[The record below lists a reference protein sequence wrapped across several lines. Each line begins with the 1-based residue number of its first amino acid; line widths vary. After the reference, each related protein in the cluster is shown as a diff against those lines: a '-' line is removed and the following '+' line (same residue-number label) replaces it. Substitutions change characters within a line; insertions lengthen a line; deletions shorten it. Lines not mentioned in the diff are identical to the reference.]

1 MNTAYLSDAA
11 QEGPEPLKCVYA
23 PLAQMVEHHTFNVGV
38 RSSSLRRRTIR
49 VILIKHMLVGIK
61 QVFLTK
67 PTVIAVYAGLAQL
80 VRAFG
85 LHPRGHRFESNIL
98 YQ

>member
-1 MNTAYLSDAA
+1 MSDAA

-23 PLAQMVEHHTFNVGV
+23 PLAQVVEHHTFNVGV

-49 VILIKHMLVGIK
+49 VILIKHILMKIK
-61 QVFLTK
+61 QVFFTK
-67 PTVIAVYAGLAQL
+67 STVIVVYAGLAQL

-85 LHPRGHRFESNIL
+85 LHPRGHWSESNIL
-98 YQ
+98 HQ